1 MASWTRSAA
10 YRIAFVSSAWF
21 ALAIA
26 VIGLIIFWATHIAF
40 TRQLDAAMADEAAT
54 LVAEYRLDG
63 ESELADAI
71 AQREKLTSRDRL
83 FYAVFASDGRRL
95 YGSFDTPRPALG
107 LHDIGFVDPAE
118 GPDWGR
124 GLAVDIGRG
133 KRLLVAADR
142 EHIEQIDRTVI
153 SVFAAGFGLVVLFG
167 IAGAL
172 LLGGYLRRRLGAISG
187 AAEAIVGGGLDR
199 RMPVSARGDEFD
211 RLARS
216 LNLMLDRIEGLVE
229 NVRQVSSDVAH
240 DLRTPL
246 ARVRNQL
253 ERGLT
258 LNCDPPSRREI
269 IEEGICSIDEV
280 LALFAAILRIAEV
293 ESGKI
298 RHIFASVDLS
308 ALATELAE
316 SYAPAIADGGR
327 SFEWSVAAGLV
338 IQGDRD
344 LLAQAIVNL
353 IENAQHHTPPGTR
366 IRLDLAADP
375 NVIRLS
381 LSDTGPGVPAP
392 DHHRIQQRF
401 IRLERSRS
409 TPGHGLGL
417 NLVAAVV
424 RLHHARL
431 AFGDNRPGLIVDIE
445 FPRGAE

>member
-1 MASWTRSAA
+1 MRSAA
-10 YRIAFVSSAWF
+10 YRIAFISSAWF
-21 ALAIA
+21 AFAIA
-26 VIGLIIFWATHIAF
+26 VIGLIIFWAMHIAF
-40 TRQLDAAMADEAAT
+40 TRQLDATMADEAAT

-71 AQREKLTSRDRL
+71 AQRERLTSRDRL
-83 FYAVFASDGRRL
+83 FYAVFAADGRRL
-95 YGSFDTPRPALG
+95 YGSFNTTRPALG
-107 LHDIGFVDPAE
+107 LNDIRFVDPAE

-124 GLAVDIGRG
+124 ALAIDLGRG
-133 KRLLVAADR
+133 RRLLVAADR

-172 LLGGYLRRRLGAISG
+172 LLGGYLRRRLGAISD
-187 AAEAIVGGGLDR
+187 AAEAIVGGRLDR

-253 ERGLT
+253 ERGLN
-258 LNCDPPSRREI
+258 LDCDPASRREI
-269 IEEGICSIDEV
+269 IGQGIRSIDEV
-280 LALFAAILRIAEV
+280 LGLFAAILRIAEV

-298 RHIFASVDLS
+298 RHIFARVDLS

-327 SFEWSVAAGLV
+327 TFEWWVEPGLV
-338 IQGDRD
+338 IQGDRE

-353 IENAQHHTPPGTR
+353 VENAQRHTPPGTK
-366 IRLDLAADP
+366 IRLAVTSGSSA
-375 NVIRLS
+375 IRFS
-381 LSDTGPGVPAP
+381 LSDTGPGVPAA

-401 IRLERSRS
+401 IRLEHSRS

-417 NLVAAVV
+417 NLAAAVV
-424 RLHHARL
+424 RLHRARL
-431 AFGDNRPGLIVDIE
+431 SFGDNRPGLIVDIE
-445 FPRGAE
+445 FPLGAE